1 MADKDHWGKIACHFP
16 ARGNPNADVWNI
28 EFLPKGGNSTVA
40 VDRVYMIPK
49 GVSVSTIPELQHY
62 IVWTTDVTLV
72 QENDVACIEFVP
84 PRDIALA
91 NVAIFSVDSVTGS
104 SINFAIY
111 HESGLVVAKS
121 DNGSQTSM
129 TKFDQSGKRWL
140 TALSGVTLKKG
151 LTYYIQFTGG
161 SNNDII
167 KPVVMDGWYG
177 NYKKFSHGQVQSKQ
191 VANLNNAHRW
201 IGEIDTT
208 QGIFAMT
215 PGDFFMW
222 NSSGW
227 TPGMQNGHIY
237 MRSRVGAGI
246 PFSGVVGNPQSQGT
260 LTTADLTTF
269 LAKPLGSA
277 FIWYVSN
284 YSSMSSGS
292 IWQKTTSTENVNL
305 MDIDQYGE
313 DNDSNTAR
321 IMYALQ
327 TVSKVM
333 ISAGKLWYE
342 YPNSIGSSLSLK
354 SGFNN
359 RVTSMTPLTS
369 LPSDMAVNDILY
381 LQSGNY
387 VVPGHS
393 SVVYL
398 NGGVHIYDGTDML
411 KLDTSSSAGK
421 TIIYTDVLNR
431 ETLDSYLT
439 YIGTNSDLMSSQ
451 YGGADWDG
459 NYQSDGIR
467 TATVYNDEKHYL
479 EINGEEF

>member
-1 MADKDHWGKIACHFP
+1 
-16 ARGNPNADVWNI
+16 
-28 EFLPKGGNSTVA
+28 
-40 VDRVYMIPK
+40 
-49 GVSVSTIPELQHY
+49 
-62 IVWTTDVTLV
+62 
-72 QENDVACIEFVP
+72 
-84 PRDIALA
+84 
-91 NVAIFSVDSVTGS
+91 
-104 SINFAIY
+104 
-111 HESGLVVAKS
+111 
-121 DNGSQTSM
+121 
-129 TKFDQSGKRWL
+129 
-140 TALSGVTLKKG
+140 
-151 LTYYIQFTGG
+151 
-161 SNNDII
+161 
-167 KPVVMDGWYG
+167 
-177 NYKKFSHGQVQSKQ
+177 
-191 VANLNNAHRW
+191 
-201 IGEIDTT
+201 
-208 QGIFAMT
+208 
-215 PGDFFMW
+215 
-222 NSSGW
+222 
-227 TPGMQNGHIY
+227 
-237 MRSRVGAGI
+237 
-246 PFSGVVGNPQSQGT
+246 
-260 LTTADLTTF
+260 
-269 LAKPLGSA
+269 
-277 FIWYVSN
+277 
-284 YSSMSSGS
+284 
-292 IWQKTTSTENVNL
+292 